1 VTSRE
6 RGDGFNTEIAEIAE
20 NLYLGD
26 LGDLCVERRL
36 RVLPALQGVVAPYAG
51 GKRARRLF

>member
-1 VTSRE
+1 VTRKE

-26 LGDLCVERRL
+26 LGDLGVERRL
-36 RVLPALQGVVAPYAG
+36 RVLSAL
-51 GKRARRLF
+51 